1 MQPYIN
7 ATRDWLTKAVI
18 GLNLCPFAKAPWN
31 KQQVRLSLTLADN
44 AESLLAVLKSEI
56 ELLLSAPPDAAN
68 TTNASTAIETT
79 LIIHPMVLTDFF
91 DYNDFLNVADDL
103 LVALDLE
110 GIIQI
115 ASFHPQY
122 QFAGTA
128 DSAPENNTNRS
139 PFPMLHLLR
148 EQSIEQALESGQDAE
163 AIVTRNIATMNHL
176 GNAGWRTLL
185 SND

>member
-1 MQPYIN
+1 MQPYIS
-7 ATRDWLTKAVI
+7 ATKNWLTKAVI

-44 AESLLAVLKSEI
+44 VESLLAVLKAEI
-56 ELLLSAPPDAAN
+56 ERLLSAPPGAAN
-68 TTNASTAIETT
+68 TANAGNAIETT

-91 DYNDFLNVADDL
+91 DYNDFLNDADDL

-128 DSAPENNTNRS
+128 ANAPENNTNRS